1 MKVSS
6 SSTTEFPIV
15 SGRMFSGMHK
25 ILAASVNSSVP
36 GKAV

>member
-1 MKVSS
+1 VKVSS

-36 GKAV
+36 VNAI